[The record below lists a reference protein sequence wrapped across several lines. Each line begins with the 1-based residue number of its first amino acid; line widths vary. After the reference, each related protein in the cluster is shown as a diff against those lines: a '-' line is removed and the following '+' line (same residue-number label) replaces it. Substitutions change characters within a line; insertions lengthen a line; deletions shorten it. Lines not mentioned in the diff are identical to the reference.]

1 MDEWVVFGFGEYLI
15 DIFDIIHCNV
25 GKIRAVV
32 GNITYT
38 EEEKNNLRRRLAA
51 QKYDIPV
58 IDLDSFRQ
66 EKDEKYCY
74 GINGPRLKLV
84 KNLKKSHNIKFSS
97 LIHPT
102 AYLGSNVSI
111 GEGVCIGPHVVIGP
125 NTKIGNFCLINRAA
139 TIGHDVELEEGS
151 TIAPGVAIAGLV
163 KVGCR
168 TTIGIGATV
177 IEKIYVGKDSIVGAG
192 SVVLED
198 VPDEVVVVGIPAR
211 ILRKNQ
217 PN

>member
-1 MDEWVVFGFGEYLI
+1 MDQWVVFGFGEYLT
-15 DIFDIIHCNV
+15 DIFDIIHCNG
-25 GKIRAVV
+25 GKIRAIV

-38 EEEKNNLRRRLAA
+38 EDEENNLKRRLAA
-51 QKYDIPV
+51 QEYDISV
-58 IDLDSFRQ
+58 IDLDSFHQ
-66 EKDEKYCY
+66 KNDERYCY

-84 KNLKKSHNIKFSS
+84 KSLKKSYNIKFSS

-111 GEGVCIGPHVVIGP
+111 GEGVCIGPHVVMGP
-125 NTKIGNFCLINRAA
+125 NCTIGNFSLINRAA

-168 TTIGIGATV
+168 TTIGIGAIV
-177 IEKIYVGKDSIVGAG
+177 IEKVNIGNDSIVGAG

-198 VPDEVVVVGIPAR
+198 VPDEVVVVGTPAR
-211 ILRKNQ
+211 FLRKNV
-217 PN
+217 P

>member
-1 MDEWVVFGFGEYLI
+1 MDQWVVFGFGEYLA
-15 DIFDIIHCNV
+15 DIFDIIHCNG

-38 EEEKNNLRRRLAA
+38 GVEEDNLKRRLSA
-51 QKYDIPV
+51 QNYNIP
-58 IDLDSFRQ
+58 ILYLDYFHQ
-66 EKDEKYCY
+66 KKDEKYCY

-84 KNLKKSHNIKFSS
+84 KSLKKSHDIKFSC

-111 GEGVCIGPHVVIGP
+111 GEGVCIGPHAVVGP
-125 NTKIGNFCLINRAA
+125 NCKIGNFCLINRAA
-139 TIGHDVELEEGS
+139 TIGHDVELAEGS
-151 TIAPGVAIAGLV
+151 TIAPGVNIAGLV
-163 KVGCR
+163 NVGCR

-177 IEKIYVGKDSIVGAG
+177 IEKIHIGMDSIVGAG

-198 VPDEVVVVGIPAR
+198 VPDEVVVVGTPAR
-211 ILRKNQ
+211 VLRKNV
-217 PN
+217 P